1 MGNSLG
7 GAVAF
12 CLANRMSDKDVNGV
26 IMLSPA
32 IKENAYHM
40 PLKKK
45 LGAFAAVVL
54 PNFRL
59 PTTPTRNGTQYKL
72 D

>member
-12 CLANRMSDKDVNGV
+12 CLANRFTSKELNGV

-32 IKENAYHM
+32 I
-40 PLKKK
+40 
-45 LGAFAAVVL
+45 
-54 PNFRL
+54 R
-59 PTTPTRNGTQYKL
+59 
-72 D
+72 